1 MAVSRP
7 RRAVL
12 ALVLLAVIAAVV
24 FVCDQLVKNWVVATL
39 PEGVPVPVIGE
50 VLQFTFV
57 RNPGAAFSI
66 ASGSTWIFSII
77 AVAVIVV
84 IIVFARRIRSFWWAV
99 LFGMVLGGTLGN
111 LFDRLFREPG
121 FAVGHVVDFIQVIY
135 FPAIFNVADIFIV
148 SSAILFVLISVVLGI
163 GLDGSRSRGGE
174 RDAAAAAAAPP
185 ASDAAAAE
193 SSPEDH

>member
-163 GLDGSRSRGGE
+163 GLDGSRSRGDE